1 MNIDL
6 MVLLIWCSFGYW
18 GYKIMERK
26 NRDTAL
32 GVVLGA
38 LFGFIGI
45 IICYCFKSKEE

>member
-6 MVLLIWCSFGYW
+6 MVVIIWFLFGLW

-26 NRDTAL
+26 NRDVAL
-32 GVVLGA
+32 GAVLGA

-45 IICYCFKSKEE
+45 IICYCFDKK